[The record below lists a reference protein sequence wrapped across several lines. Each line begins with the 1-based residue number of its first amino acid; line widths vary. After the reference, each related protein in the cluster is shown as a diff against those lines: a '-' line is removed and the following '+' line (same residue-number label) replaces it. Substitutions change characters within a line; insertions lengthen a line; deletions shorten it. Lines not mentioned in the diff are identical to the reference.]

1 MTTEYIRTGA
11 NPRIYGQA
19 PFDVVVVHGGPGL
32 GGEMASV
39 ARGLASDRGVL
50 EPIQTAASLKGQI
63 EELRTILAKHGD
75 PPVTL
80 IGYSWGAWLSYII
93 AAEYPALAK
102 KLILI
107 SSGPFE
113 EKYAARIQETRFNRL
128 NESERRET
136 ESLIEVLSDR
146 KTPNLRLS
154 FQRFGEL
161 FSRADTYSRIASE
174 AGEYEQIDYRP
185 DIFQEVWPEAMELR
199 RSGRLL
205 KLGKRIRCPV
215 VGIHGDYDPH
225 PALGVR
231 KPLSVHLRN
240 FRFVLLK
247 NCGHKPWIE
256 QEAHEKFW
264 RILKEELHHE
274 VSKT

>member
-1 MTTEYIRTGA
+1 MSDLTTEYNQAGA
-11 NPRIYGQA
+11 NPRIHGKA

-32 GGEMASV
+32 GGEMTPV
-39 ARGLASDRGVL
+39 ARELAIDRGVL
-50 EPIQTAASLKGQI
+50 EPMQTAASLEGQT
-63 EELRTILAKHGD
+63 EELRTILAKHTD

-80 IGYSWGAWLSYII
+80 IGFSWGAWLSYII
-93 AAEYPALAK
+93 AARYHAFVK

-107 SSGPFE
+107 SSGPFQ

-128 NESERRET
+128 NEGERREI
-136 ESLIEVLSDR
+136 ESLVEVLADR
-146 KTPNLRLS
+146 KTSNLRLS
-154 FQRFGEL
+154 FKRFGEL
-161 FSRADTYSRIASE
+161 FSRADTYSKIVSGR
-174 AGEYEQIDYRP
+174 GDYERIDYRP
-185 DIFQEVWPEAMELR
+185 DIFQKVWPEAMELR

-205 KLGKRIRCPV
+205 KLGKRIKCPV

-231 KPLSVHLRN
+231 KPLSVLLGN

-256 QEAHEKFW
+256 QEAHKRFW
-264 RILKEELHHE
+264 QVLKEELRKE
-274 VSKT
+274 